1 MEKGWLYFP
10 LDISELISAREQ
22 RGVPLPNRRNVAV
35 RGRRERLAKIS
46 MMSYWLLACNFI
58 LCTKWHTRYHTIH
71 NPQRPWTHTR
81 ASHWLLLVIK
91 GESKAVCLPPLWE
104 ESLESGVFTPGL
116 TPEGKARI
124 CTRTCTKTL
133 GDIYLVAL
141 RSPPTSD
148 ICHSQSVQQAT
159 HISSGVL
166 AQRHR
171 GLQREKAGQREKQKE
186 LKTEQEGTGGR
197 RQQES
202 EKRAW
207 KRQRE
212 LLLVVATLSVLIG
225 SLETTPS
232 VL

>member
-58 LCTKWHTRYHTIH
+58 LCTKWHTRYHTVH

-124 CTRTCTKTL
+124 CTHAHKN
-133 GDIYLVAL
+133 
-141 RSPPTSD
+141 
-148 ICHSQSVQQAT
+148 
-159 HISSGVL
+159 
-166 AQRHR
+166 
-171 GLQREKAGQREKQKE
+171 
-186 LKTEQEGTGGR
+186 TGGYI
-197 RQQES
+197 
-202 EKRAW
+202 
-207 KRQRE
+207 
-212 LLLVVATLSVLIG
+212 LSCPTKSPHVWHM
-225 SLETTPS
+225 SLPICSAGHTY
-232 VL
+232 L